1 VLKHLSLLLLF
12 SIGLIAFNG
21 CARKIVLHPLT
32 DKDIK
37 QDGNWICMTP
47 EYVQEVMRARLGK

>member
-1 VLKHLSLLLLF
+1 MLKRLSLLLIF
-12 SIGLIAFNG
+12 LIALIVCNG

-37 QDGNWICMTP
+37 MEGEWVCMSP
-47 EYVQEVMRARLGK
+47 DYIKEVMKARLGK